1 MSAKTEDKSLIED
14 VLDRFHKSASD
25 ADAETYFDLFA
36 TDGYFMGTDANERW
50 SVSEFRE
57 YAMPF
62 FRQQGKGWTYRPIQ
76 RHVCLS
82 NEKNVA
88 WFDEIL
94 QNDRF
99 GTARS
104 SGVLIQEN
112 QSWKVAQYHLTIPVP
127 NDLMDTV
134 VQLIRENKDP

>member
-1 MSAKTEDKSLIED
+1 MP
-14 VLDRFHKSASD
+14 
-25 ADAETYFDLFA
+25 LF
-36 TDGYFMGTDANERW
+36 R
-50 SVSEFRE
+50 
-57 YAMPF
+57 
-62 FRQQGKGWTYRPIQ
+62 QGKGWTYRPVQ
-76 RHVCLS
+76 RHVYLS
-82 NEKNVA
+82 DDINGGVA

-112 QSWKVAQYHLTIPVP
+112 QIWKVAQYHLTIPVP
-127 NDLMDTV
+127 NSLMDNV

>member
-1 MSAKTEDKSLIED
+1 
-14 VLDRFHKSASD
+14 
-25 ADAETYFDLFA
+25 
-36 TDGYFMGTDANERW
+36 
-50 SVSEFRE
+50 
-57 YAMPF
+57 MPF

-82 NEKNVA
+82 NEKNEA